1 MEAPSRPTNLPPSP
15 SVTSRTPALTRVC
28 VFCGAADGSRPEYKR
43 AATVLGETLA
53 SRGITL
59 VYGGGSMG
67 LMGAVADGALSRGG
81 TVVGVITTLLRSREL
96 AHQGLSELHI
106 VETMHERKMM
116 MAERSEAFVVLPGG
130 FGTLDEMF
138 EITAWSQLG
147 IHEKPIGLLDVN
159 GYYDSLLR
167 FLDHCE
173 GEGFLR
179 LSHREQYRSA
189 GDPVSLI
196 DLLDS
201 AAQARKRTQR
211 ESEDTQS

>member
-1 MEAPSRPTNLPPSP
+1 M
-15 SVTSRTPALTRVC
+15 
-28 VFCGAADGSRPEYKR
+28 
-43 AATVLGETLA
+43 LGETLA

-67 LMGAVADGALSRGG
+67 LMGAVADGALSKGG

-96 AHQGLSELHI
+96 AHQGLTELHI

-189 GDPVSLI
+189 ADPVTLI
-196 DLLDS
+196 DLLDA
-201 AAQARKRTQR
+201 AAQRRRRTPRETEGTQR
-211 ESEDTQS
+211 